1 MAEAKEEFREPF
13 ADIVETEAGARLI
26 VELPGVPQDS
36 IKMEVSRDL
45 ITVVGKGSRGSFK
58 TIQVMPFDPDP
69 ENVVVTYSQGVL
81 EVEVKRMGP
90 RAGSGEPAP
99 PLMNGSVKIEAL
111 EEVERD
117 LGALIA
123 ELEKVSGEKGV
134 LEERIRILQRDFH
147 NLKRR
152 HEGEKES
159 IADRKIRE
167 IAMGLIE
174 VLDDFNRARQSVLMS
189 ECPRSTSENI
199 LKGLE
204 MVEVRVHGLFDSIG
218 IKRIRSLG
226 AHFDPL
232 YHEAVGQSSDP
243 KIEDDII
250 TDEKVAGFFYKTDA
264 LRPSQVIVNR
274 KPDEKGIQK
283 KKKR

>member
-1 MAEAKEEFREPF
+1 MAKAKEEFREPF
-13 ADIVETEAGARLI
+13 ADIRETEAGAKLI

-36 IKMEVSRDL
+36 IKMEVSGDL
-45 ITVVGKGSRGSFK
+45 VTVVGRGSRGSFK

-81 EVEVKRMGP
+81 EVEVKRMGSK
-90 RAGSGEPAP
+90 AGEAAP
-99 PLMNGSVKIEAL
+99 TQMNGSVKIEAL
-111 EEVERD
+111 EEVEKD

-123 ELEKVSGEKGV
+123 ELEKVSSEKGM
-134 LEERIRILQRDFH
+134 LEERARILQRDFH

-152 HEGEKES
+152 HESEKES

-167 IAMGLIE
+167 ISMGLIE
-174 VLDDFNRARQSVLMS
+174 VLDDFNRARQSVLLS
-189 ECPRSTSENI
+189 ECPKSTSKNI

-204 MVEVRVHGLFDSIG
+204 MVEVRVHGLFESIG

-226 AHFDPL
+226 MHFDPL
-232 YHEAVGQSSDP
+232 YHEAVGQSGDP
-243 KIEDDII
+243 EIEDDII
-250 TDEKVAGFFYKTDA
+250 TEEKVAGFFYKKDA

-274 KPDEKGIQK
+274 RPDEKGTNDT

>member
-13 ADIVETEAGARLI
+13 AEIGETKAGARLI

-45 ITVVGKGSRGSFK
+45 VTVVGKGSRGNFK

-69 ENVVVTYSQGVL
+69 ENVVVTYSNGVL
-81 EVEVKRMGP
+81 VVEVARM
-90 RAGSGEPAP
+90 GSGEGSPQA
-99 PLMNGSVKIEAL
+99 NGTVKIEPPGKGPDAP
-111 EEVERD
+111 VSD
-117 LGALIA
+117 
-123 ELEKVSGEKGV
+123 LEKVSQEKGL
-134 LEERIRILQRDFH
+134 LEERARILQRDFH

-159 IADRKIRE
+159 IADRKVTE

-174 VLDDFNRARQSVLMS
+174 VLDDFNRARESVLMS
-189 ECPRSTSENI
+189 ECPKGTSDNI

-204 MVEVRVHGLFDSIG
+204 MVERRVHGLFDSIG
-218 IKRIRSLG
+218 IKRIRSIG
-226 AHFDPL
+226 MHFDPL
-232 YHEAVGQSSDP
+232 YHEAIGRSSDP
-243 KIEDDII
+243 KIEDDMI
-250 TDEKVAGFFYKTDA
+250 TDEKVAGFFYKKDA

-274 KPDEKGIQK
+274 RPDEKGADNKEI
-283 KKKR
+283 KR